1 MEFLLLTVGPFLFW
15 GALLV
20 AAVAGTVF
28 AVRRHAMLQADGTSD
43 TMFWDVFMGSV
54 VAVPAILIPAL
65 ESPLSGLL
73 LSVVGG
79 AAGIASYRYSPRV
92 LAWQQ
97 LRRQRR
103 LDQPVHQAAQAQHEE
118 LLARWRRYELDPA
131 LCIDY
136 PAITDVRMPETSALI
151 RAMRDAEELR
161 AVRHEGYPP
170 AVTRLVQALAA
181 AEKAAGIPANGH

>member
-1 MEFLLLTVGPFLFW
+1 LLLTVGPLLLW
-15 GALLV
+15 AALLV

-28 AVRRHAMLQADGTSD
+28 AVRRHTLLQADGTSD
-43 TMFWDVFMGSV
+43 PMFWDLFMGSV
-54 VAVPAILIPAL
+54 VAVPAVLIPAL

-73 LSVVGG
+73 LSIVGG
-79 AAGIASYRYSPRV
+79 AAGIASYRYSPRIM
-92 LAWQQ
+92 AWQQ
-97 LRRQRR
+97 LRTQRR
-103 LDQPVHQAAQAQHEE
+103 QEQPVHQAAEAQHEA

-151 RAMRDAEELR
+151 RAMRDAEQLR

-170 AVTRLVQALAA
+170 AVARLVHALAA